1 MGKYEKLASDIIK
14 NVGGKENI
22 NSVFHYVTRLRF
34 SLKDESKAKDKL
46 GIKKSEIIIQ
56 PVKGQV
62 LPLNQVNDKAF
73 ADGLLGK
80 GVAIVPNDGKLIS
93 PVDGTVT
100 ALFPTKHAIGI
111 TSDNGAEIL
120 IHVGLNTV
128 ELKGEG
134 FDVKVE
140 QGDKVKAKDLL
151 MEIDF
156 NLIQDKGYDITT
168 PVIVTNTKD
177 YLDVIPV
184 TNSKEK
190 IIEVVF

>member
-1 MGKYEKLASDIIK
+1 M
-14 NVGGKENI
+14 
-22 NSVFHYVTRLRF
+22 
-34 SLKDESKAKDKL
+34 
-46 GIKKSEIIIQ
+46 
-56 PVKGQV
+56 

>member
-1 MGKYEKLASDIIK
+1 MEQLL
-14 NVGGKENI
+14 
-22 NSVFHYVTRLRF
+22 HF
-34 SLKDESKAKDKL
+34 SY
-46 GIKKSEIIIQ
+46 
-56 PVKGQV
+56 
-62 LPLNQVNDKAF
+62 
-73 ADGLLGK
+73 
-80 GVAIVPNDGKLIS
+80 
-93 PVDGTVT
+93 
-100 ALFPTKHAIGI
+100 KHAIGI

>member
-22 NSVFHYVTRLRF
+22 NSVFHCVTRLRF